1 MKYSVTEVAAF
12 RLCSRQYILQLIHNK
27 KLKAEKVGNT
37 YIINEN
43 ECIKLWGEV
52 WKLSTKE

>member
-43 ECIKLWGEV
+43 ECIKQWGEK
-52 WKLSTKE
+52 WKVQE